1 MRLIHS
7 KEIVLYNFVCVFLN
21 VFFAQ
26 NQTIPPGFNS
36 LPIGTWLN
44 VHSVSHLPPHGM
56 MLKVLS
62 AMLRESSTEVAELRC
77 QEWTSLIS
85 NISMSCTWV

>member
-21 VFFAQ
+21 VFLAQ

-36 LPIGTWLN
+36 LPIGDL
-44 VHSVSHLPPHGM
+44 VKCAQRFPSSPPWDD
-56 MLKVLS
+56 
-62 AMLRESSTEVAELRC
+62 AEGPEC
-77 QEWTSLIS
+77 
-85 NISMSCTWV
+85 NAAGV